1 MGRYMAIEFMKLILP
16 TVEYQDSYISYI
28 KELGNEE
35 RYPFPLDF
43 EYEDFAGLIK
53 KLDGYANGSSVPEHM
68 VPSST
73 FWLIQNNEIV
83 GVTNLRHYLNKE
95 IEFCGGHVGLGIRP
109 SFRGKG
115 IGSFLMAE
123 SIKNLNSLGVK
134 NVHIHCYKDNSAS
147 SAMIIAN
154 GGKLMSEFSEQ
165 NKVIQRYVVSAI

>member
-1 MGRYMAIEFMKLILP
+1 MTREFMELISP
-16 TVEYQDSYISYI
+16 TAEYQDSYISYI
-28 KELGNEE
+28 KELGDEE

-43 EYEDFAGLIK
+43 EYTDFMALLN
-53 KLDGYANGSSVPEHM
+53 KLDSYAKGSRVPENM

-95 IEFCGGHVGLGIRP
+95 IEFCGGHIGLGIRP
-109 SFRGKG
+109 SFRGNG

-123 SIKNLNSLGVK
+123 SIKKLNARGVK
-134 NVHIHCYKDNSAS
+134 VVHVHCNKDNSAS

-154 GGKLMSEFSEQ
+154 GGKLISEFSEA

>member
-1 MGRYMAIEFMKLILP
+1 MAIEFMKLISP

-35 RYPFPLDF
+35 RNPFPLDF
-43 EYEDFAGLIK
+43 EYEDFVGLLK
-53 KLDGYANGSSVPEHM
+53 KLDGYASGTGVPENM

-83 GVTNLRHYLNKE
+83 GVTNLRHYLNTE
-95 IEFCGGHVGLGIRP
+95 IEFCGGHIGLGIRP

-115 IGSFLMAE
+115 VGNFLMAE
-123 SIKNLNSLGVK
+123 SIKKLNSIGV
-134 NVHIHCYKDNSAS
+134 NTIHIHCYKDNLAS

-154 GGKLMSEFSEQ
+154 DGKLTSEFSEQ